1 MYDNRGVDLNRMR
14 EGLEEISSWMSDGV
28 RHYQPCSRTEDNAAT
43 IPQIGCQL
51 SSARFTPRPVNCA
64 VLVVNLAE
72 TAGAF
77 KKGDLKPLQAIR
89 DLFRC
94 PAIRK
99 SSNPLL
105 LSIYFSLDSRE
116 LGLNSCRPSQTCRR
130 KPLLILTHGDMLS
143 AEERIDGRL
152 KLCEYLGVPEGTGAY
167 DIPCLT
173 EQGILPEESDP
184 VTSYALTEAIYRV
197 LIQSDRTHLPTRKP
211 QDWLLIVWSWIM
223 CSIAAFFASLAFFFS
238 KFGPKKIH

>member
-1 MYDNRGVDLNRMR
+1 MYDSRGVDLNRMR

-94 PAIRK
+94 SAIKK
-99 SSNPLL
+99 SSDPLF
-105 LSIYFSLDSRE
+105 LSIYFGPAQPSPA
-116 LGLNSCRPSQTCRR
+116 RPIATSTHRVVMDHVLHRCFLRLFGFLLLKIWPKENTLMVR
-130 KPLLILTHGDMLS
+130 LLLFYPLFI
-143 AEERIDGRL
+143 
-152 KLCEYLGVPEGTGAY
+152 YL
-167 DIPCLT
+167 
-173 EQGILPEESDP
+173 
-184 VTSYALTEAIYRV
+184 
-197 LIQSDRTHLPTRKP
+197 
-211 QDWLLIVWSWIM
+211 
-223 CSIAAFFASLAFFFS
+223 F
-238 KFGPKKIH
+238 

>member
-1 MYDNRGVDLNRMR
+1 MFLEEHNVLRSMRSGFCVYDSRGVDLNRMR

-99 SSNPLL
+99 SSNPLF

-116 LGLNSCRPSQTCRR
+116 LGLNSCRPCQTCRR
-130 KPLLILTHGDMLS
+130 KPPSDTHPRRHVIGGGENRRPAEALRVSGCTGGDGC
-143 AEERIDGRL
+143 I
-152 KLCEYLGVPEGTGAY
+152 
-167 DIPCLT
+167 
-173 EQGILPEESDP
+173 
-184 VTSYALTEAIYRV
+184 
-197 LIQSDRTHLPTRKP
+197 
-211 QDWLLIVWSWIM
+211 
-223 CSIAAFFASLAFFFS
+223 
-238 KFGPKKIH
+238 